1 MAVPTL
7 LRGNKPSSIT
17 QHASAPTTRSTAWWM
32 SVAAGAAAL
41 VAAAPTFLLDLLTG
55 PAVMNGSARGT
66 ALVVLLIA
74 LPSLAGS
81 LYACNRG
88 VLRARF
94 VWLGALAYL
103 FYNAVLFLFA
113 TPFNRLFPLYIVM
126 ASTALWAVIAVVT
139 ETDADALTAS
149 VAPGLP
155 RRAIAVYVWVM
166 VAFNA
171 LAWAAIIAP
180 ALSAD
185 RPGSFLDGTG
195 MTTNPIHVQDF
206 VFWLPLAAAGA
217 AALWRRN
224 PRGSLVVGSILAMW
238 VIEALSIATDQWFGH
253 QADPASTIVST
264 SLILPFVI
272 SAGIGFVPLW
282 FFLRPGQTAST

>member
-1 MAVPTL
+1 MTVPTL
-7 LRGNKPSSIT
+7 LRSDEPTRIT
-17 QHASAPTTRSTAWWM
+17 PRTAAPKTRSTAWWM
-32 SVAAGAAAL
+32 SVAASVAAL
-41 VAAAPTFLLDLLTG
+41 AAAAPTFLLDLLTG

-81 LYACNRG
+81 LYTANGG

-94 VWLGALAYL
+94 VWLGTLAYL
-103 FYNAVLFLFA
+103 FYNALLFLFA
-113 TPFNRLFPLYIVM
+113 TLFNRLFPLYVVM
-126 ASTALWAVIAVVT
+126 ASTALWAIIAVVT
-139 ETDADALTAS
+139 ETDADAVAAS

-180 ALSAD
+180 ALTAD
-185 RPGSFLDGTG
+185 RPGSFLDGTN

-224 PRGSLVVGSILAMW
+224 PRGSLVVGSILSMW
-238 VIEALSIATDQWFGH
+238 VIEALSIATDQWFGN

-264 SLILPFVI
+264 TLILPFVI
-272 SAGIGFVPLW
+272 SAAIGLIPLW
-282 FFLRPGQTAST
+282 FFLRPSPPAST